1 MTSQSA
7 FDKLEIMAKEAGAAH
22 GRGAASWYEISEDN
36 AAAILKGIENGDP
49 AVLDTLP
56 CAPLSGEWAGEPT
69 PSSVLADIGA
79 PASLD
84 DAERNALLD
93 AYETAFLD
101 ESASEIERR
110 ARYYLES

>member
-1 MTSQSA
+1 
-7 FDKLEIMAKEAGAAH
+7 
-22 GRGAASWYEISEDN
+22 
-36 AAAILKGIENGDP
+36 
-49 AVLDTLP
+49 
-56 CAPLSGEWAGEPT
+56 
-69 PSSVLADIGA
+69 VLADIDA